1 MADCI
6 FWQIKAIR
14 ECETVMTSVFVQ
26 SGTILLREG
35 LEAMLVIAAL
45 AAYLGKVGARHRLS
59 VLYLGAG
66 AAVVASVIAAWLFE
80 LFNNGIHNDILEGVL
95 ILVAAALMLYV
106 SGWLL
111 LRQDPKAWQGF
122 LRSKADAALAKQT
135 GAAIALLA
143 FVAVFREGAEAVLF
157 IHALAQTSG
166 GWTAALVSG
175 LFAAAVVLVGLFMI
189 INVIVQRLPLR
200 AVFLVTSAFLFVMA
214 IKFIGDSVAEFQEQL
229 LLSYTQIAGG
239 RWLAAIGLNGTVEAV
254 SAQTLIIVFAAAS
267 FAIFHLRARHAA
279 AGPPSQA
286 GIR

>member
-6 FWQIKAIR
+6 FWQIKAIH
-14 ECETVMTSVFVQ
+14 ECGAVMTSVFVQ
-26 SGTILLREG
+26 SATILLREG

-45 AAYLGKVGARHRLS
+45 AAYLGKAGAQHRLS

-66 AAVVASVIAAWLFE
+66 GAVVASIIAAWLFE
-80 LFNNGIHNDILEGVL
+80 LFNNGVHNDILEGVL
-95 ILVAAALMLYV
+95 IVVAAALMLYV

-111 LRQDPKAWQGF
+111 LRQDPRAWQGF
-122 LRSKADAALAKQT
+122 LRTKADAALAKQT
-135 GAAIALLA
+135 GVAVALLA

-157 IHALAQTSG
+157 VHALAQTSG
-166 GWTAALVSG
+166 GWSVALVSG
-175 LFAAAVVLVGLFMI
+175 LVAAAVVLIGLFMI

-229 LLSYTQIAGG
+229 ILSYTQIAGG
-239 RWLAAIGLNGTVEAV
+239 RWLSAIGLNATAEAV
-254 SAQTLIIVFAAAS
+254 LAQVLIIVFAAVS
-267 FAIFHLRARHAA
+267 FAVLHRRARHAA

>member
-1 MADCI
+1 LHI
-6 FWQIKAIR
+6 WQINAIH
-14 ECETVMTSVFVQ
+14 ECEAVMTSVFVQ
-26 SGTILLREG
+26 SATILLREG

-45 AAYLGKVGARHRLS
+45 AAYLGKAGAQHRLS

-66 AAVVASVIAAWLFE
+66 GAVVASIIAAWLFE
-80 LFNNGIHNDILEGVL
+80 LFNNGVHNDILEGVL
-95 ILVAAALMLYV
+95 IVVAAALMLYV

-111 LRQDPKAWQGF
+111 LRQDPRAWQGF
-122 LRSKADAALAKQT
+122 LRTKADAALAKQT
-135 GAAIALLA
+135 GVAVALLA

-157 IHALAQTSG
+157 VHALAQTSG
-166 GWTAALVSG
+166 GWSVALVSG
-175 LFAAAVVLVGLFMI
+175 LVAAAVVLIGLFMI

-229 LLSYTQIAGG
+229 ILSYTQIAGG
-239 RWLAAIGLNGTVEAV
+239 RWLAAIGLNATAEAV
-254 SAQTLIIVFAAAS
+254 LAQVLIIVFAAVS
-267 FAIFHLRARHAA
+267 FAVLHRRARHAA